1 MEAKEAEGVKEAIL
15 EATMAIMGVKE
26 EILGEG
32 AVAMAKA
39 AKVALME
46 VAMGM
51 GMGVRVETLEE
62 RETAIV
68 LGETVTA
75 GTAVKG
81 GLTEAIVETGIA
93 LEEIATTATVV
104 KEGLTEAIMETGIA
118 LEETAT
124 TGTVVK
130 EGTLAETTATALA
143 ETAIMEVQGE
153 GAVVGEV

>member
-32 AVAMAKA
+32 TVAMAKA

-62 RETAIV
+62 IV
-68 LGETVTA
+68 LGETVTT
-75 GTAVKG
+75 GTVVKV

-93 LEEIATTATVV
+93 LEETATTA
-104 KEGLTEAIMETGIA
+104 M
-118 LEETAT
+118 
-124 TGTVVK
+124 VVK

-143 ETAIMEVQGE
+143 ETAIMEVEGE
-153 GAVVGEV
+153 VAVVDEV

>member
-1 MEAKEAEGVKEAIL
+1 MEAKEAEGVKAAIL

-32 AVAMAKA
+32 TVAMAKA

-51 GMGVRVETLEE
+51 GMEVRVETLEE
-62 RETAIV
+62 IV
-68 LGETVTA
+68 LGETVTT

-93 LEEIATTATVV
+93 LEETATTAMVV
-104 KEGLTEAIMETGIA
+104 KEA
-118 LEETAT
+118 
-124 TGTVVK
+124 
-130 EGTLAETTATALA
+130 TLAETTATALA
-143 ETAIMEVQGE
+143 ETAIMVVEGEV
-153 GAVVGEV
+153 AVVDEV

>member
-1 MEAKEAEGVKEAIL
+1 
-15 EATMAIMGVKE
+15 
-26 EILGEG
+26 
-32 AVAMAKA
+32 MAKA
-39 AKVALME
+39 AKAALME
-46 VAMGM
+46 VA
-51 GMGVRVETLEE
+51 MGVRVETLEE

-104 KEGLTEAIMETGIA
+104 KVGLTEAIVETGIA

-124 TGTVVK
+124 TVTVVK

-143 ETAIMEVQGE
+143 ETAIMEVEGE
-153 GAVVGEV
+153 GAVVDEV

>member
-32 AVAMAKA
+32 TVAMAKV

-62 RETAIV
+62 IV
-68 LGETVTA
+68 LGETVTT

-81 GLTEAIVETGIA
+81 GLTEAIVE
-93 LEEIATTATVV
+93 
-104 KEGLTEAIMETGIA
+104 MGIA

-124 TGTVVK
+124 TAMVVK
-130 EGTLAETTATALA
+130 EATLAETTATALA
-143 ETAIMEVQGE
+143 ETAIMVVEGEV
-153 GAVVGEV
+153 AVVDEV

>member
-1 MEAKEAEGVKEAIL
+1 MEAKEAEVVKAAIL
-15 EATMAIMGVKE
+15 EATLAIMGVKE

-32 AVAMAKA
+32 TVAMAKA

-62 RETAIV
+62 IV
-68 LGETVTA
+68 LGETVTT

-93 LEEIATTATVV
+93 LEETATTA
-104 KEGLTEAIMETGIA
+104 M
-118 LEETAT
+118 
-124 TGTVVK
+124 VVK
-130 EGTLAETTATALA
+130 EGTLVETTTTALA
-143 ETAIMEVQGE
+143 ETAIMVVEGEV
-153 GAVVGEV
+153 AVVDEV

>member
-32 AVAMAKA
+32 TVAMAKA

-62 RETAIV
+62 IV
-68 LGETVTA
+68 LGETVTT
-75 GTAVKG
+75 GTAVKV

-93 LEEIATTATVV
+93 LEETATTAMVV
-104 KEGLTEAIMETGIA
+104 KVGLTEAMVETGIA

-124 TGTVVK
+124 TAMVVK

-143 ETAIMEVQGE
+143 ETAIMVVEGEV
-153 GAVVGEV
+153 AVVDEV

>member
-1 MEAKEAEGVKEAIL
+1 MEAKEAEGVKAAIL

-32 AVAMAKA
+32 TVAMAKA

-62 RETAIV
+62 IV
-68 LGETVTA
+68 LGETVTT
-75 GTAVKG
+75 GTAVKV

-93 LEEIATTATVV
+93 LEETATTAMVV
-104 KEGLTEAIMETGIA
+104 KVGLTGATMETGIA

-124 TGTVVK
+124 MVTVVK

-143 ETAIMEVQGE
+143 ETAIMVVEGEV
-153 GAVVGEV
+153 AVVDEV

>member
-1 MEAKEAEGVKEAIL
+1 MEAKEAEGVKAAIL

-32 AVAMAKA
+32 TVAMAKA

-62 RETAIV
+62 IV
-68 LGETVTA
+68 LGETVTT
-75 GTAVKG
+75 GTAVKV

-93 LEEIATTATVV
+93 LEETATTA
-104 KEGLTEAIMETGIA
+104 M
-118 LEETAT
+118 
-124 TGTVVK
+124 VVK

-143 ETAIMEVQGE
+143 ETAIMEVEGE
-153 GAVVGEV
+153 VAVVDEV

>member
-68 LGETVTA
+68 LGET
-75 GTAVKG
+75 
-81 GLTEAIVETGIA
+81 
-93 LEEIATTATVV
+93 ATTAMVV
-104 KEGLTEAIMETGIA
+104 KEGLTGATMETGIA

-124 TGTVVK
+124 TATVGK

-143 ETAIMEVQGE
+143 ETAIMEVEGE

>member
-1 MEAKEAEGVKEAIL
+1 
-15 EATMAIMGVKE
+15 
-26 EILGEG
+26 
-32 AVAMAKA
+32 
-39 AKVALME
+39 
-46 VAMGM
+46 MGM
-51 GMGVRVETLEE
+51 GMGVRAETLEE
-62 RETAIV
+62 REIAIV
-68 LGETVTA
+68 LGETVTT
-75 GTAVKG
+75 GTVVKE

-143 ETAIMEVQGE
+143 ETAIMEVEGE
-153 GAVVGEV
+153 VAVVDEV

>member
-93 LEEIATTATVV
+93 LEE
-104 KEGLTEAIMETGIA
+104 
-118 LEETAT
+118 TAT

-143 ETAIMEVQGE
+143 ETAIMEVEGE
-153 GAVVGEV
+153 GAVVDEV

>member
-15 EATMAIMGVKE
+15 EATMAIMRVKE

-32 AVAMAKA
+32 TVAMAKA

-62 RETAIV
+62 IV
-68 LGETVTA
+68 LGETVTT
-75 GTAVKG
+75 GTAVKV

-93 LEEIATTATVV
+93 LEETATTA
-104 KEGLTEAIMETGIA
+104 M
-118 LEETAT
+118 
-124 TGTVVK
+124 VVK

-143 ETAIMEVQGE
+143 ETAIMVVEGEV
-153 GAVVGEV
+153 AVVDEV

>member
-32 AVAMAKA
+32 TVAMAKA

-62 RETAIV
+62 IV
-68 LGETVTA
+68 LGETVTT

-93 LEEIATTATVV
+93 LEETATTA
-104 KEGLTEAIMETGIA
+104 M
-118 LEETAT
+118 
-124 TGTVVK
+124 VVK

-143 ETAIMEVQGE
+143 ETAIMVVEGEV
-153 GAVVGEV
+153 AVVDEV

>member
-46 VAMGM
+46 VAMGV
-51 GMGVRVETLEE
+51 GMGVRGETLEE

-68 LGETVTA
+68 LGETVTT

-93 LEEIATTATVV
+93 LEETATTA
-104 KEGLTEAIMETGIA
+104 
-118 LEETAT
+118 
-124 TGTVVK
+124 TVVK

-143 ETAIMEVQGE
+143 ETAIMEVEGE
-153 GAVVGEV
+153 VAVVDEV

>member
-32 AVAMAKA
+32 TVAMAKA

-62 RETAIV
+62 IV
-68 LGETVTA
+68 LGETVTT
-75 GTAVKG
+75 GTAVKV

-93 LEEIATTATVV
+93 LEEIATMATVV

-124 TGTVVK
+124 MVTVVK

-143 ETAIMEVQGE
+143 ETAIMEVEGE

>member
-1 MEAKEAEGVKEAIL
+1 MGLLNAREEAVMEAKEAEGVKEAIL

-39 AKVALME
+39 TKVALME
-46 VAMGM
+46 VAMGMGM

-68 LGETVTA
+68 LGETVTT

-81 GLTEAIVETGIA
+81 GLTG
-93 LEEIATTATVV
+93 AT
-104 KEGLTEAIMETGIA
+104 METGIA

-124 TGTVVK
+124 MGTVVK
-130 EGTLAETTATALA
+130 
-143 ETAIMEVQGE
+143 
-153 GAVVGEV
+153 

>member
-32 AVAMAKA
+32 TVAMAKA

-93 LEEIATTATVV
+93 LEE
-104 KEGLTEAIMETGIA
+104 
-118 LEETAT
+118 TAT

-143 ETAIMEVQGE
+143 ETAIMEVEGE

>member
-68 LGETVTA
+68 LGETVTT

-81 GLTEAIVETGIA
+81 GLTEAMV
-93 LEEIATTATVV
+93 
-104 KEGLTEAIMETGIA
+104 ETGIA

-124 TGTVVK
+124 TAMVVK

-143 ETAIMEVQGE
+143 ETAIMEVEGE

>member
-1 MEAKEAEGVKEAIL
+1 MEAKEAEGVKAAIL

-32 AVAMAKA
+32 TVAMAKA

-62 RETAIV
+62 IV
-68 LGETVTA
+68 LGETVTT

-93 LEEIATTATVV
+93 LEETATTAMVV
-104 KEGLTEAIMETGIA
+104 KEA
-118 LEETAT
+118 
-124 TGTVVK
+124 
-130 EGTLAETTATALA
+130 TLAETTATALA
-143 ETAIMEVQGE
+143 ETAIMVVEGEV
-153 GAVVGEV
+153 AVVDEV